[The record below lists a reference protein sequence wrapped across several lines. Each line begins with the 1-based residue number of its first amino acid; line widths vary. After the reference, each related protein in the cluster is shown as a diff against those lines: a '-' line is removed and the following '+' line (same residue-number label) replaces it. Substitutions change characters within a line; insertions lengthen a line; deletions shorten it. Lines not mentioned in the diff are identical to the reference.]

1 MSKAAG
7 FFVALMLVLGGV
19 LLLLKLSSSTEQQ
32 SGKSEMTIDS
42 DWQPKIKPADYETGE
57 GEPWVTEFE
66 LVDQQGEAFSSTQLK
81 GEVWLASFFFASCPA
96 TCVQQNREKQALHE
110 VWARKGVKF
119 ISITCDA
126 ENDTPERLHEYS
138 QKFTTDNEN
147 WKFLSGDG
155 GFINRIGSEF
165 FRVSVGP
172 RTHTD
177 SFVLLDKWGNVRGT
191 YNWLDKTELKN
202 MNQQLVTLLTEESEP
217 AEWTEKRTQLEE
229 QIAEFSSQQEN
240 NEEAAE
246 DSSDMA
252 DSSES
257 TEESDVIEETEE

>member
-1 MSKAAG
+1 M
-7 FFVALMLVLGGV
+7 
-19 LLLLKLSSSTEQQ
+19 
-32 SGKSEMTIDS
+32 
-42 DWQPKIKPADYETGE
+42 
-57 GEPWVTEFE
+57 
-66 LVDQQGEAFSSTQLK
+66 
-81 GEVWLASFFFASCPA
+81 
-96 TCVQQNREKQALHE
+96 
-110 VWARKGVKF
+110 
-119 ISITCDA
+119 
-126 ENDTPERLHEYS
+126 
-138 QKFTTDNEN
+138 
-147 WKFLSGDG
+147 
-155 GFINRIGSEF
+155 
-165 FRVSVGP
+165 SVGP

-229 QIAEFSSQQEN
+229 QIAQFSSQQEN

-257 TEESDVIEETEE
+257 TEESDVIEEMEE